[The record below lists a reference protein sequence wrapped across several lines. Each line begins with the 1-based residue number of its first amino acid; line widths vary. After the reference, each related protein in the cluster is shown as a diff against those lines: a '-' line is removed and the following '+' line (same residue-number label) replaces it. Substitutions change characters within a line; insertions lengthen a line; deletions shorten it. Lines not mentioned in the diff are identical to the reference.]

1 MGKLMEYKLWQEKK
15 RVYFQIIKMD
25 ESLRNNKN
33 KTIKIKEMQ
42 IESYTYPRLFEYV
55 IFIRGIYK
63 EYDKDVIYVDFKTVK
78 KAEEYCIKVKEA
90 LDLFCK
96 YGFDYK
102 EEDYLFEL
110 KKIYKSLKK
119 ELNAT
124 DKMVK
129 EVCFAMGKFDKLNY
143 EEYLYFQINALKW
156 LKEWSDVKN
165 IKE

>member
-1 MGKLMEYKLWQEKK
+1 M
-15 RVYFQIIKMD
+15 FF
-25 ESLRNNKN
+25 N
-33 KTIKIKEMQ
+33 
-42 IESYTYPRLFEYV
+42 V
-55 IFIRGIYK
+55 IFNIFYK
-63 EYDKDVIYVDFKTVK
+63 WLYFKK
-78 KAEEYCIKVKEA
+78 
-90 LDLFCK
+90 
-96 YGFDYK
+96 
-102 EEDYLFEL
+102 EDYLFEL

-143 EEYLYFQINALKW
+143 EEQLYFQINALKW